1 MKLSVVKLGL
11 MEYQA
16 AYDLQLKILKLSQ
29 REAIGNVLLMVEH
42 PSVLTLGINGND
54 NNILI
59 NEKVLGDKGVSVF
72 RSNRGGDVT
81 YHGPGQAVAYP
92 IVNLKNIGKSV
103 KDYVR
108 LLEETS
114 IELMKEEYGVN
125 ADRKPGFPGVWVGND
140 KITAIGCAVKRWV
153 TMHGFALNVN
163 TNLEHFKWINPCGFT
178 DKGVTSLEILLGKS
192 QDMDIAI
199 NHIIKHFYSLFDMKP
214 ELIDKEE
221 FLRMIGGLYDGEEK
235 TGLA

>member
-81 YHGPGQAVAYP
+81 YHGPGQVVAYP
-92 IVNLKNIGKSV
+92 IVNLKNIEKSV

-114 IELMKEEYGVN
+114 IELLKEEYGVN

-140 KITAIGCAVKRWV
+140 KITAIGCAVKRWI

-178 DKGVTSLEILLGKS
+178 DKGVTSLENLLGES
-192 QDMDIAI
+192 QNMDMAI
-199 NHIIKHFYSLFDMKP
+199 DYIIKHFNSLFDMKP
-214 ELIDKEE
+214 EFIDKEE
-221 FLRMIGGLYDGEEK
+221 FLRVIGGLYDGEEK